1 MQKFYSHHARSELME
16 LYRIIIPKDDAWKV
30 VEALGNTE
38 AAHFID
44 LNKNEQPFMLPY
56 AQRIKICDETERKVS
71 YLINKCKEYR
81 IKLFK
86 PKSLDVFEAKVQD
99 L

>member
-1 MQKFYSHHARSELME
+1 ME
-16 LYRIIIPKDDAWKV
+16 LYRVIIPKDDAWKV

-56 AQRIKICDETERKVS
+56 AQRIKFCDETERKV
-71 YLINKCKEYR
+71 
-81 IKLFK
+81 
-86 PKSLDVFEAKVQD
+86 
-99 L
+99 

>member
-1 MQKFYSHHARSELME
+1 ME
-16 LYRIIIPKDDAWKV
+16 LYRVIIPKDDAWKI

-38 AAHFID
+38 TAHFID

-71 YLINKCKEYR
+71 YLINKCGEYR

-86 PKSLDVFEAKVQD
+86 PKSLDVYEDNLKNF
-99 L
+99 